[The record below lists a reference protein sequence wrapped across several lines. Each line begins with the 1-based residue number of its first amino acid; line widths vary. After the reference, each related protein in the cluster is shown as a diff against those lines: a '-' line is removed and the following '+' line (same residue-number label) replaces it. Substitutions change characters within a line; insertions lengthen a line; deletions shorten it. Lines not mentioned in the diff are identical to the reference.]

1 MGFLS
6 IGSSRREARS
16 IGYPW
21 DVGSNCSKRLYLVG
35 GDIAKRNASWR
46 RSIMIVVVLGDELP
60 EDGRA
65 DNGMDGV
72 VSVER
77 FGRMI
82 KVGSVDDLWESKGGE
97 MVEHDNKEEGS

>member
-1 MGFLS
+1 
-6 IGSSRREARS
+6 
-16 IGYPW
+16 
-21 DVGSNCSKRLYLVG
+21 
-35 GDIAKRNASWR
+35 
-46 RSIMIVVVLGDELP
+46 MIVVVLGDELP